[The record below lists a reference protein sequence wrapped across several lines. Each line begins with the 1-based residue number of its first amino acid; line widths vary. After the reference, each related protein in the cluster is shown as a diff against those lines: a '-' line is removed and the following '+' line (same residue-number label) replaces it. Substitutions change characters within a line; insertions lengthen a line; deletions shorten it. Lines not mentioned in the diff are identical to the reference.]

1 MLVSGVVLL
10 GLAFYVYSFIAEMF
24 GLGLS
29 ALLVFAPFVLLGVE
43 VIEDLRTYFRP
54 SKYAIEPLTEPQQSR
69 VQRLAE
75 PILRLCNLNHHPIH
89 YLPTEEDYSTG
100 VVTRHDSAYLI
111 LEDGILDRPDHELQ
125 SVLAHEIIHVRF
137 SEGLRDIFLSY
148 ITKLLYIYTVTMAPI
163 LLFIYPQIP
172 GYIIIFGLAISV
184 RLFTSWPKRIG
195 EITADTG
202 ATLLGFG
209 PGLHDFFTNA
219 PYYRGFFVWLH
230 DIHESRPKRM
240 ARISRLTKHLR

>member
-1 MLVSGVVLL
+1 
-10 GLAFYVYSFIAEMF
+10 MF

-43 VIEDLRTYFRP
+43 VIKELRTYFRP
-54 SKYAIEPLTEPQQSR
+54 SNYGIKPLAEPQLSR
-69 VQRLAE
+69 VKHLAE
-75 PILRLCNLNHHPIH
+75 PILRLCNLNRHPTH
-89 YLPTEEDYSTG
+89 YLPAEEDYSTG

-137 SEGLRDIFLSY
+137 SDGLRDIFLSN
-148 ITKLLYIYTVTMAPI
+148 IIKLIYVYTVTMAPI

-202 ATLLGFG
+202 ATLLGYG
-209 PGLHDFFTNA
+209 PGLHDFFTNSS
-219 PYYRGFFVWLH
+219 YNRGFFTWLH
-230 DIHESRPKRM
+230 DNHESRPKRIS
-240 ARISRLTKHLR
+240 RISRLMKHLR